1 MGHTAFDFRRLETPS
16 GNQRSEQ
23 LIRASAAAFSSLSRP
38 AKLDIQQFGELT
50 DALYERVSDEAKRHI
65 AAVLA
70 SNTYAPVDIIRK
82 LANEPVAIAA
92 PVLAQSPMLTAG
104 DLVTII
110 ARHGNEHAR
119 VISNRADLDPSIR
132 ALLALMLRNHG
143 DGDAM
148 KETEAS
154 QPRLKASAG
163 DVRQALRATMAANS
177 EPAAL
182 PPIPAV
188 SREVLVARLVPTALS
203 GNGDFFRTA
212 LSDALDVPFAMTA
225 DIVSGEGTAGLSM
238 ALRCLLM
245 PVAQAFQI
253 AACLNPGRYLST
265 HSIAHFCTRYEAI
278 ALDAARDWLEDVKA
292 RSFDGQ
298 QAQATAGHVGPA
310 HAANSDGVP
319 QIIQKAG

>member
-1 MGHTAFDFRRLETPS
+1 MGHTAFDFRGLEKPS

-50 DALYERVSDEAKRHI
+50 DALYDRVSDEAKRHI

-70 SNTYAPVDIIRK
+70 SNTHAPADIIRR
-82 LANEPVAIAA
+82 LANETVAIAA
-92 PVLAQSPMLTAG
+92 PVLAQSPLLTAG

-143 DGDAM
+143 DGNSGD
-148 KETEAS
+148 ETAAS
-154 QPRLKASAG
+154 QPRLKASAA
-163 DVRQALRATMAANS
+163 DVRHALRATMAANS

-182 PPIPAV
+182 PPVPAV
-188 SREVLVARLVPTALS
+188 SREVLVSRLVPTALS
-203 GNGDFFRTA
+203 GNQQFFRTA
-212 LSDALDVPFAMTA
+212 LCDALDLPFPMTA

-265 HSIAHFCTRYEAI
+265 HAIAHFCARYEAI

-292 RSFDGQ
+292 RSFDGNEADVAVRQ
-298 QAQATAGHVGPA
+298 DGPA
-310 HAANSDGVP
+310 LAANRDTAR
-319 QIIQKAG
+319 QFILKAG